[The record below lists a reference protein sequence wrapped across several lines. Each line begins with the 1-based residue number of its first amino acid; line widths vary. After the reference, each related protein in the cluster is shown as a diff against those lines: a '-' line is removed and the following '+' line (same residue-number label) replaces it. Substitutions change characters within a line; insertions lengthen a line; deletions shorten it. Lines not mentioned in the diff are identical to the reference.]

1 MSTHR
6 DKLRSSAQRNLQRGQ
21 IEKAIKD
28 YTRIVEDDPSDIR
41 TLLKIGDLHTRCG
54 NFAEATSAY
63 NKVASHYEN
72 DGFHLKAVAVYKQ
85 VLKIDNSLRDIHI
98 KLASL
103 YIELGLLS
111 DACIQYEQ
119 LGLIHESSQDY
130 EESIKCLEKILEID
144 STNIPVRLK
153 LAELMVQ
160 AMQVAHATT
169 HFIKAAKKLKTQGRI
184 EDANKVLE
192 RIYDLDP
199 ENLNVALESAEIY
212 LQLGE
217 ARRALAKLQPCFD
230 KNTKDIRTLRLMG
243 QAFAALKANR
253 KAAMVYEALAHI
265 HRDTGERAQ
274 YIHTLEILLELNPE
288 HEQVKTVLAN
298 IDRYWPQNANPPSQ
312 QVSAPQAND
321 TSKTQQIE
329 TLNNEIAVF
338 EEYGLKEKVA
348 EHLRKIID
356 IDPQNTDARNRLQKL
371 EPDSVIDIA
380 ASVELIEDISPG
392 PRLKTAQLKAFILDD
407 DGLADQSPEALEVQ
421 LETNDD
427 GIIAK
432 ETQDNITIAYETQTN
447 NAEIHDALKGLALN
461 DTDSEYFVSEVFAK
475 FKQGVEKE
483 VTTEDT
489 QTHYDLGIAYMEMGL
504 LQDAIREFS
513 FCLNKEEMRING
525 LIMQGTCY
533 RQLQQYAQAL
543 DVLKTA
549 IDEKLLNADQ
559 KLSLY
564 YEQAL
569 THEQAGDTAQA
580 KKHYELVS
588 KENPGFRETKTR
600 LEALEALNKV

>member
-28 YTRIVEDDPSDIR
+28 YTRIVEDDPNDIR

-54 NFAEATSAY
+54 NFTEATSAY
-63 NKVASHYEN
+63 NKVASYYEN

-85 VLKIDNSLRDIHI
+85 VLKIDNSLRDIHF

-119 LGLIHESSQDY
+119 LGLIYESDQDY
-130 EESIKCLEKILEID
+130 DESIKCLEKILELD
-144 STNIPVRLK
+144 SANIPVRLK

-160 AMQVAHATT
+160 AMQVAHATG
-169 HFIKAAKKLKTQGRI
+169 HFIKAAKKLKRQGRI

-199 ENLNVALESAEIY
+199 ANLNVALESAEIY
-212 LQLGE
+212 LELGE
-217 ARRALAKLQPCFD
+217 TRRALAKLQPCFD
-230 KNTKDIRTLRLMG
+230 KNTKDIRTLSLMG
-243 QAFAALKANR
+243 QAFSTLKATR
-253 KAAMVYEALAHI
+253 KAVMVYEALAHI

-274 YIHTLEILLELNPE
+274 YISTLEILLKLNPE
-288 HEQVKTVLAN
+288 HEQVQTVLEN
-298 IDRYWPQNANPPSQ
+298 IDRYWPQ
-312 QVSAPQAND
+312 SAELA
-321 TSKTQQIE
+321 THSIE
-329 TLNNEIAVF
+329 TSQSGELPKSQKINTLNEEIAVF
-338 EEYGLKEKVA
+338 EEYGLIEKVT

-356 IDPQNTDARNRLQKL
+356 IDPQNTNARNRLQEL
-371 EPDSVIDIA
+371 DPESVIDIA
-380 ASVELIEDISPG
+380 ANVELIEDISPG
-392 PRLKTAQLKAFILDD
+392 PRLKTAQLKAFILED

-427 GIIAK
+427 DGITI
-432 ETQDNITIAYETQTN
+432 ETEDSITIAYQTQTN

-461 DTDSEYFVSEVFAK
+461 DTDSEYFVSEVFSK

-483 VTTEDT
+483 VSREDM

-513 FCLNKEEMRING
+513 FCLEKEEMRING
-525 LIMQGTCY
+525 LLMQGICY
-533 RQLQQYAQAL
+533 RQLQQDQQSIE
-543 DVLKTA
+543 VLEKA
-549 IDEKLLNADQ
+549 IDDKSLSADEKMNLH
-559 KLSLY
+559 
-564 YEQAL
+564 YEKAL
-569 THEQAGDTAQA
+569 THEQAGDVALA

-588 KENPGFRETKTR
+588 KKNPGFRETKAR
-600 LEALEALNKV
+600 LEILETLNEI

>member
-1 MSTHR
+1 M
-6 DKLRSSAQRNLQRGQ
+6 RSSAQRNLQRGQ

-28 YTRIVEDDPSDIR
+28 YTRIVEDDPNDIR

-54 NFAEATSAY
+54 NFTEATSAY
-63 NKVASHYEN
+63 NKVASHYED

-85 VLKIDNSLRDIHI
+85 VLKIDNSLREIHF

-119 LGLIHESSQDY
+119 LGLIYESDQDY
-130 EESIKCLEKILEID
+130 DESIKCLEKILELD
-144 STNIPVRLK
+144 SANIPVRLK

-160 AMQVAHATT
+160 AMQVAHATA
-169 HFIKAAKKLKTQGRI
+169 HFIKAAKKLKRQGRI

-212 LQLGE
+212 LELGE
-217 ARRALAKLQPCFD
+217 TRRALAKLQPCFD
-230 KNTKDIRTLRLMG
+230 KNTKDIRTLNLMG
-243 QAFAALKANR
+243 QAFSTLKATR

-274 YIHTLEILLELNPE
+274 YISTLEILLKLNPE
-288 HEQVKTVLAN
+288 HAQVKAVLEN
-298 IDRYWPQNANPPSQ
+298 IDRYWPQ
-312 QVSAPQAND
+312 SAELAPHA
-321 TSKTQQIE
+321 IE
-329 TLNNEIAVF
+329 TSQSGELPKSQKIKTLNEEIAVF
-338 EEYGLKEKVA
+338 EEYGLIEKVT

-356 IDPQNTDARNRLQKL
+356 IDPKNTNARNRLQEL
-371 EPDSVIDIA
+371 DPESVIDIA
-380 ASVELIEDISPG
+380 ANVELIEDISPG
-392 PRLKTAQLKAFILDD
+392 PRLKTAQLKAFILED

-427 GIIAK
+427 DGITI
-432 ETQDNITIAYETQTN
+432 ETEDSITIAYQTQTN
-447 NAEIHDALKGLALN
+447 NSEIHDALKGLALN
-461 DTDSEYFVSEVFAK
+461 DTDSEYFVSEVFSK

-483 VTTEDT
+483 VSNEDI

-513 FCLNKEEMRING
+513 FCLEKDEMRING
-525 LIMQGTCY
+525 LLMQGTCY
-533 RQLQQYAQAL
+533 RQLQQYQQSIE
-543 DVLKTA
+543 VLEKA
-549 IDEKLLNADQ
+549 INDKSLSADEKMNLH
-559 KLSLY
+559 
-564 YEQAL
+564 YEKAL
-569 THEQAGDTAQA
+569 THEQAGDVALA
-580 KKHYELVS
+580 KQHYELVS
-588 KENPGFRETKTR
+588 KKNAGFRETKAR
-600 LEALEALNKV
+600 LEILETLNEI